1 MAAAVLA
8 AASPAVGQ
16 PPEVSFDAGRVTITA
31 RDTPLAAI
39 LDAWERQGNS
49 RFVGAGRLSN
59 RSVSVQLVDAPE
71 REALRVLLREAG
83 GYVAIPRSLHQPG
96 TALFDRVFIMAGSG
110 GPRASPRRPAPA
122 LTPGLAGA
130 AVSGPRLQDQSPAAV
145 AELEETDLHASDE
158 WDALDDMDE
167 LELVESLRR
176 RFQSVAP
183 AAPEAETG
191 VFRSQPDG
199 GALRTAPRPGVVIDT
214 DEPRNRPNPVRGRDR
229 EP

>member
-39 LDAWERQGNS
+39 LDAWERQGDS
-49 RFVGAGRLSN
+49 RFVDAGRLSN
-59 RSVSVQLVDAPE
+59 RSVSVQLVDVPE
-71 REALRVLLREAG
+71 REALRVLLRAAG
-83 GYVAIPRSLHQPG
+83 GYVAIPRSIRQPG
-96 TALFDRVFIMAGSG
+96 TSLFDRIFIMAGSG
-110 GPRASPRRPAPA
+110 GPRASRRQSAPAP
-122 LTPGLAGA
+122 TPGLAGA
-130 AVSGPRLQDQSPAAV
+130 AVSGPQLQDQSSAAV
-145 AELEETDLHASDE
+145 AELEEMDLNATDESDE
-158 WDALDDMDE
+158 LDDMDE

-176 RFQSVAP
+176 RFQSAAP

-199 GALRTAPRPGVVIDT
+199 GALRTARRPGMVIDA
-214 DEPRNRPNPVRGRDR
+214 DEPRNRPNPVRRRDR
-229 EP
+229 